1 MELVFEVTNP
11 LELKEGCARSWMFR
25 DGNGIIGRSGDCDW
39 CIEDDGPH
47 VSRQHA
53 RVSHEGGAFYLT
65 DISRNGTV
73 INGTETLQGGE
84 KRRIRQGDT
93 YRLGNLQIRA
103 QSVQCRGELS
113 HPAMPSFL
121 RKGQLTAALDPL
133 DALQAR
139 DNAYCVIDEL
149 ASVIEKRLTSSGVGD
164 QAPVDHEQVR
174 LPELV
179 AAPMAVQPEHFPRPL
194 DGNTGRFWQ
203 QFGEA
208 LGVDLSAVDAP
219 GCEILAVDVARLF
232 KQCIDS
238 LEHSSATRHEL
249 KAELRT
255 SQQCG
260 RDSGS
265 DASDIGLIISQ
276 LVQRQPE
283 QAART
288 ITRSFRDSQAH
299 QVALLAGCRAMARST
314 LEHFSPQR
322 LHWQFEHEGKAW
334 LRTAGS
340 RWRAYVHHHS
350 ALVRDDNWSAGLWGR
365 DFVHAYDE
373 QIRLINSL

>member
-1 MELVFEVTNP
+1 MELVFEITNP

-39 CIEDDGPH
+39 YIEDHAPH

-53 RVSHEGGAFYLT
+53 RVSQEGGAFYLT

-73 INGTETLQGGE
+73 INGIETLQGAE

-93 YRLGNLQIRA
+93 YRLGSLEIRA
-103 QSVQCRGELS
+103 QRVQFRGDSS
-113 HPAMPSFL
+113 HQALPSFL
-121 RKGQLTAALDPL
+121 LKGQLTAALDPL
-133 DALQAR
+133 NALQAR

-149 ASVIEKRLTSSGVGD
+149 SSVIATRITSSGVGV
-164 QAPVDHEQVR
+164 QVPVDHEQVR

-179 AAPMAVQPEHFPRPL
+179 AASMAVQPDHSPRPL

-203 QFGEA
+203 LFGDA
-208 LGVDLSAVDAP
+208 LGVDLSDVDAAA
-219 GCEILAVDVARLF
+219 CEVLAVDVARLF
-232 KQCIDS
+232 KQCLDG
-238 LEHSSATRHEL
+238 LEHSTATRHEL
-249 KAELRT
+249 KAELRS

-260 RDSGS
+260 RESGS
-265 DASDIGLIISQ
+265 DASDTGLIISQ
-276 LVQRQPE
+276 LMQRQPE

-322 LHWQFEHEGKAW
+322 LHWHFEHEGKSW

-350 ALVRDDNWSAGLWGR
+350 ALVRNDNWSAGLWGR